1 MGKYMRKG
9 KESREV
15 AVMEVP
21 GGALLG
27 VRTRSR
33 TLALQ
38 RAQTPPDKGEVGEAA
53 GDYLELRSRR
63 LEKPHKEQAAPAP
76 APKKGAARKAA
87 AAVSPALAE
96 DEVEVSFGE
105 NVLDFDAMERAT
117 KRHAIGKQLIISRVP
132 IYQSDASIEYLMLVS
147 CLGSLALGMEMDH
160 PSRNANMKWSFPSI
174 SVLLL
179 KLKLKGG
186 LEEYGVCEVTM
197 NGLVVLMAWNTR
209 ETTPCSLIRS
219 SDMISTPGS
228 TTKSK
233 TSNSMTSR
241 RRMEASVC
249 RFIPSSLEMEEF
261 FTAAEQ
267 HEQDTF
273 REKYNFCP
281 VNDSPLPGRRML

>member
-1 MGKYMRKG
+1 HHKAARPPPLCLLLFLCTQRLARALRLPLPIIPGIPLLLRLRPAPPTTYRAPPPRFPASFDPAATREGPLRDQAAMGKYMRKG
-9 KESREV
+9 KVSGEV

-38 RAQTPPDKGEVGEAA
+38 RAQRPPLDKAEAAEEAA

-63 LEKPHKEQAAPAP
+63 LEKPHKEQQQPPSPAQ
-76 APKKGAARKAA
+76 KRGAGRKAVA
-87 AAVSPALAE
+87 AAGPGALAE
-96 DEVEVSFGE
+96 DDVEASFGE
-105 NVLDFDAMERAT
+105 NVLDFDAMER
-117 KRHAIGKQLIISRVP
+117 S
-132 IYQSDASIEYLMLVS
+132 
-147 CLGSLALGMEMDH
+147 
-160 PSRNANMKWSFPSI
+160 
-174 SVLLL
+174 
-179 KLKLKGG
+179 
-186 LEEYGVCEVTM
+186 
-197 NGLVVLMAWNTR
+197 TR

-233 TSNSMTSR
+233 TSNSMTSH
-241 RRMEASVC
+241 RRMEAPIC

-261 FTAAEQ
+261 FAEAEQ
-267 HEQDTF
+267 QAQHTF

-281 VNDSPLPGRRML
+281 VNDCPLPGRYEWARLDC